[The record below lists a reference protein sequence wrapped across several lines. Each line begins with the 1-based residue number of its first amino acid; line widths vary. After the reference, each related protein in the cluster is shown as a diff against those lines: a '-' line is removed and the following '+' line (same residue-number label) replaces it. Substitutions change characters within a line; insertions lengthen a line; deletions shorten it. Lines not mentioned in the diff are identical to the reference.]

1 MRNRSQA
8 IRYWLVVSVAL
19 LLGMSRIEGLRGGQ
33 SNPSAAALYQQAL
46 HEEDASGNL
55 QAAIALYQR
64 VLAAKPDRTLAAQAL
79 IRMGGCYQK
88 LGHNESRKIFERV
101 VHEYPDQKDAVSVA
115 RAHLNQK
122 TSSTGM
128 ISRLVWGGPQVDT
141 YGTVSPDGRYISFT
155 APAEWRGIP
164 VANVAA
170 GALAVHDLRDGTDR
184 AIERQGDVEESVFSR
199 DSKLIV
205 YTVFNFKANRYQLR
219 LANVEGNPN
228 PRMLFDHL
236 DVDWIAAYDW
246 SPDNRSVVVLLKRK
260 DRTAQIGLVSVPE
273 GSLRVLKSVDWRG
286 TGRIFFSPDGKYVGY
301 DLPGSD
307 NNREH
312 DIFVLNA
319 DGTRETAAVAHPSLN
334 FMMGWAADG
343 KWLLFASN
351 RTGSMSL
358 WAAPFADGKVQG
370 PPQLVRPDI
379 GRLESMGM
387 TRSGSFYYGIRSDA
401 RLPSSIQ
408 VASLESGTGRALA
421 ATSIP
426 REQAASDTQPSWSPD
441 GNFLAYLSDRGRL
454 GSSIEQGKERNIVVV
469 IRSSETARL
478 VQQFDLNL
486 NGNVRLIR
494 WTTDGRGLLLTGQD
508 NRGRPGLF
516 RVDAQSG
523 EMAAVGFVDPL
534 KPGEWPDGNWRV
546 SSDGSSFYH
555 PTRQDCNVKCTAAF
569 FRRDLSSG
577 TETELIRAD
586 QLGQINL
593 SPDDEFIATAVR
605 DGATNSIAFA
615 VIPTKGGKP
624 REIMR
629 AAAGGKAG
637 ETGSNNKGSDFS
649 FLAWAPDSRSVYIR
663 ELLDGQPIAAWRAP
677 VDGTTPQK
685 LDWTIDQFSKGI
697 VVAMQPNGRKMAYTT
712 PVSSRAD
719 TPSANQIW
727 VLENFLPARSAKNQ

>member
-1 MRNRSQA
+1 MRNRSNR
-8 IRYWLVVSVAL
+8 IGHWFVVSMAL

-33 SNPSAAALYQQAL
+33 SDPAARTLYQQAL
-46 HEEDASGNL
+46 HEEDATGNL
-55 QAAIALYQR
+55 KAAIALYQR
-64 VLAAKPDRTLAAQAL
+64 VLAAKADRTLAAQAL

-88 LGHNESRKIFERV
+88 LGDDESRKIFERV
-101 VHEYPDQKDAVSVA
+101 LHEYPDQKDAVSVA
-115 RAHLNQK
+115 AAHLNET
-122 TSSTGM
+122 TSSIGM

-141 YGTVSPDGRYISFT
+141 YGTVSSDGRYISFV
-155 APAEWRGIP
+155 APGKFRGIP
-164 VANVAA
+164 VANVAP
-170 GALAVHDLRDGTDR
+170 GALAVHDLRNRTDR
-184 AIERQGDVEESVFSR
+184 EIERQEEVGESVFSR

-205 YTVFNFKANRYQLR
+205 YTVFNSKANRYQLR
-219 LANVEGNPN
+219 LANVDSNPN
-228 PRMLFDHL
+228 PRLLFDHL

-246 SPDNRSVVVLLKRK
+246 SPDNQSVVVLLKRK
-260 DRTAQIGLVSVPE
+260 DRTAQIGLVSVPD
-273 GSLRVLKSVDWRG
+273 GGLRVLKSADWRG
-286 TGRIFFSPDGKYVGY
+286 TGRIFLSPDGKYIGY
-301 DLPGSD
+301 DLAGSD

-312 DIFVLNA
+312 DVFVLNA
-319 DGTRETAAVAHPSLN
+319 DGSRETTAVAHPSLN
-334 FMMGWAADG
+334 FMMGWSADG

-370 PPQLVRPDI
+370 PPQLIRPDI

-421 ATSIP
+421 VSPIP

-441 GNFLAYLSDRGRL
+441 GNFLAYLSERGSL
-454 GSSIEQGKERNIVVV
+454 GSSIEQGSQRNIVVV

-486 NGNVRLIR
+486 NGHVRLTR
-494 WTTDGRGLLLTGQD
+494 WTTDGRSLLLTGQD
-508 NRGRPGLF
+508 NKGRPGLF

-523 EMAAVGFVDPL
+523 EIFAVGFVDPL

-546 SSDGSSFYH
+546 SSDGSTFYH
-555 PTRQDCNVKCTAAF
+555 PTSQDCDVKCTAAF
-569 FRRDLSSG
+569 FRRDLASG
-577 TETELIRAD
+577 TETELIRGD
-586 QLGQINL
+586 QVGGINL
-593 SPDDEFIATAVR
+593 SPDDEFIASNVR
-605 DGATNSIAFA
+605 DGATNSTAFTI
-615 VIPTKGGKP
+615 IPTKGGKA

-637 ETGSNNKGSDFS
+637 ETGSNNKEPEFN
-649 FLAWAPDSRSVYIR
+649 FLGWAPDSRSVYVR
-663 ELLDGQPIAAWRAP
+663 ELLDGKPIAAWRAP

-685 LDWTIDQFSKGI
+685 LDWTIDQFDKGI
-697 VVAMQPNGRKMAYTT
+697 FVAIQPNGGRMAYTT

-719 TPSANQIW
+719 TPPANQVW